1 MSHIEDIIIRHIANP
16 EADTLRRQEIE
27 RAKAGTLVNVG
38 CPHPLTAISQ
48 FADEEAGREGRPT
61 NLFQCDVCRA
71 LLFLVDA
78 HGQTASD
85 G

>member
-1 MSHIEDIIIRHIANP
+1 MSDIEDIIIRPISNP
-16 EADTLRRQEIE
+16 EADTLRKMEIG
-27 RAKAGTLVNVG
+27 RAKDGRLPKSP
-38 CPHPLTAISQ
+38 CPHPASAVELYV
-48 FADEEAGREGRPT
+48 DEEPGRAGRPT
-61 NLFQCDVCRA
+61 NLFHCGICKN